1 MRKQKEIV
9 IGDKLKALR
18 KSYGYTQEKLAQL
31 LNVDQRTISNWENG
45 ISEPSLEL
53 LAKLCEIFNE
63 SFDNLLT

>member
-1 MRKQKEIV
+1 MVKIKFAKNLYRFRKEHQ
-9 IGDKLKALR
+9 
-18 KSYGYTQEKLAQL
+18 YTKEKLAQL

>member
-1 MRKQKEIV
+1 MVKIKFAKNLYRFRKEHQ
-9 IGDKLKALR
+9 
-18 KSYGYTQEKLAQL
+18 YTQEKLAQL